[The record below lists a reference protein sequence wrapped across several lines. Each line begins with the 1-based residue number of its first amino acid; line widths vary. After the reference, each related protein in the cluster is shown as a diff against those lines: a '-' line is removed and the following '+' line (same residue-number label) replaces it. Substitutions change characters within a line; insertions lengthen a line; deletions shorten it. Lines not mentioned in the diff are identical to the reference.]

1 MQPIPLVSGW
11 NLQPFAEF
19 LRGIGAPVERWL
31 VEARIPPDGLVEPDR
46 PVPLRHVL
54 NFVDRAA
61 RAEGAESLGIDVG
74 RQTAADGQGAFGAAL
89 ARCVT
94 LYDRVQTSGRLLS
107 RSNNCQSI
115 WLERDGAD
123 VRIHSRIDYPH
134 EPHRRHGDDFTLM
147 VMLEAVARA
156 AAPGWKPQAIYLPG
170 TRPQRFARDELFQ
183 GVQMVYGGPYVTIV
197 FSADLLARPL
207 RPLSPAA
214 GVSAHASAGSL
225 PEREMPAD
233 FLRSLEA
240 SAASVLPIGCPSV
253 RDLADMAGTTP
264 RTLQRRVAACGTSLR
279 EVVDRARFRTARGWL
294 GDPFASVTDIALRL
308 GYSDSTAFTRAFRRL
323 AGMPPSTYRKQLMDS
338 VTPAR
343 RELSGGTSGLLP
355 ASYARLSRHE

>member
-11 NLQPFAEF
+11 NLQPFADF

-31 VEARIPPDGLVEPDR
+31 VEARIPPDELVEPDR

-54 NFVDRAA
+54 DFIEGAA

-74 RQTAADGQGAFGAAL
+74 RQAAADGLGAFGVAL

-94 LYDRVQTSGRLLS
+94 LYDRVQTTGRLLS
-107 RSNNCQSI
+107 RWNNCQSI
-115 WLERDGAD
+115 WLERDGAN
-123 VRIHSRIDYPH
+123 VRLHSRIDYPL

-147 VMLEAVARA
+147 LMLEAVARA

-170 TRPQRFARDELFQ
+170 MRPQRFARDELFQ
-183 GVQMVYGGPYVTIV
+183 GVQMIYGAPYVTIV
-197 FSADLLARPL
+197 FSSDLLASPL
-207 RPLSPAA
+207 RPLSVTA

-233 FLRSLEA
+233 LVRSLETSIA
-240 SAASVLPIGCPSV
+240 SLLPIGCPSV
-253 RDLADMAGTTP
+253 HDLADIAGTTP

-279 EVVDRARFRTARGWL
+279 QVVNRARFTTASDWL
-294 GDPFASVTDIALRL
+294 GDPNASVTDIALRL
-308 GYSDSTAFTRAFRRL
+308 GYSDSTAFTRAFHRL
-323 AGMPPSTYRKQLMDS
+323 AGMPPSTYRKQL
-338 VTPAR
+338 
-343 RELSGGTSGLLP
+343 L
-355 ASYARLSRHE
+355 AS